1 MKKQISIIKIY
12 HKKSEISNS
21 KTEKKTINFCKYLCK
36 IIVGDRQQPEKAL
49 TINSTN
55 SLNRLNPLNPVNGS
69 LPNFLLPN
77 YQLR

>member
-1 MKKQISIIKIY
+1 MNKQISIIKIY
-12 HKKSEISNS
+12 HKKSEKSNS
-21 KTEKKTINFCKYLCK
+21 KTEKNKNFCKYLCK

-55 SLNRLNPLNPVNGS
+55 RLNPLNPVHCS

>member
-1 MKKQISIIKIY
+1 MKRRISIIKIY
-12 HKKSEISNS
+12 HEESEKSNS
-21 KTEKKTINFCKYLCK
+21 QAKKNTIFCKFLCK

-55 SLNRLNPLNPVNGS
+55 PLNRLNPLNPVNGS

>member
-1 MKKQISIIKIY
+1 MKNQTPKL
-12 HKKSEISNS
+12 KKN
-21 KTEKKTINFCKYLCK
+21 KNFCKYLCK

-55 SLNRLNPLNPVNGS
+55 RLNPLNPVHGS
-69 LPNFLLPN
+69 LPNYLLPN

>member
-1 MKKQISIIKIY
+1 MKKVKNQTPKL
-12 HKKSEISNS
+12 
-21 KTEKKTINFCKYLCK
+21 KKTKIFCKYLCK

-55 SLNRLNPLNPVNGS
+55 PLNPLNPVHGS
-69 LPNFLLPN
+69 LPHFLLSN

>member
-1 MKKQISIIKIY
+1 MKQLKNQTPKL
-12 HKKSEISNS
+12 
-21 KTEKKTINFCKYLCK
+21 KKTKNFCKYLCK

-55 SLNRLNPLNPVNGS
+55 PLNPLNPVHGS

>member
-1 MKKQISIIKIY
+1 MKKGKNQTPKLKKNKI
-12 HKKSEISNS
+12 
-21 KTEKKTINFCKYLCK
+21 FCKYLCK

-55 SLNRLNPLNPVNGS
+55 QLNPLHGS
-69 LPNFLLPN
+69 LPHFLLSN